1 MKNNQNFNIFWR
13 SSKACFMKQIT
24 AVYTQKQIKNMASH
38 WKTTF
43 VFLELSLL
51 ALPRIAIGRV
61 ELHEVRHPTRER
73 SIPGS
78 IPRYD
83 WMFHQIF
90 LFPLNLNLP
99 ASLQPPLQLCT
110 CILKCSNAML
120 TLRHVRRQDAG
131 SIAQRKRHLMLVG
144 TREISVFRMSGS
156 WLSHYVTSVENRAE
170 NTVFTFFYKNNVKL

>member
-73 SIPGS
+73 NIPGS

-120 TLRHVRRQDAG
+120 TLLRHVRRQDAG
-131 SIAQRKRHLMLVG
+131 SIAQRKRHLMFRKFGL
-144 TREISVFRMSGS
+144 TQYTVFD
-156 WLSHYVTSVENRAE
+156 RAE
-170 NTVFTFFYKNNVKL
+170 